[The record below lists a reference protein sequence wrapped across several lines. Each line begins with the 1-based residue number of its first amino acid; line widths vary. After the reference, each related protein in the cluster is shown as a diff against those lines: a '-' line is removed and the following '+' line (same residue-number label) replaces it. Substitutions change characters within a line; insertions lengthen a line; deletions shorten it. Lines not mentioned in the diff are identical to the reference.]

1 MAIGRNMFRLPR
13 TKRHEYKPRFWDPKK
28 EELEKRVSRYDR
40 LRENDPEAIKE
51 GISNAFRR
59 GGRGGGGDYF
69 AAAKM
74 RQEQTRRSNIII
86 LSIIIAL
93 VAFCYI
99 MLNVYLP
106 VIAN

>member
-1 MAIGRNMFRLPR
+1 MFRLPK

-28 EELEKRVSRYDR
+28 EELEKRISRHDR
-40 LRENDPEAIKE
+40 LRTNDPEAIKE

-74 RQEQTRRSNIII
+74 RQRETRRSNIII

-93 VAFCYI
+93 VALSYI
-99 MLNVYLP
+99 LLNVYLP
-106 VIAN
+106 SLWD